1 MERLLLIWFIA
12 DTLLL
17 IFSKTY
23 RKERINY
30 LINLGEKKGK
40 KYVF

>member
-30 LINLGEKKGK
+30 LINLDKKKGK